1 MRHILGERAVKLSE
15 EPYSVVIVGL
25 TFPFV
30 CGQMKALLK
39 PRSPS
44 GGWHTGALSFSSESG
59 KWTGLAGLGAL
70 PRLSG
75 QGQT

>member
-1 MRHILGERAVKLSE
+1 MAVKLSE

-30 CGQMKALLK
+30 CGQMKALETQG
-39 PRSPS
+39 PS

-59 KWTGLAGLGAL
+59 K
-70 PRLSG
+70 
-75 QGQT
+75 